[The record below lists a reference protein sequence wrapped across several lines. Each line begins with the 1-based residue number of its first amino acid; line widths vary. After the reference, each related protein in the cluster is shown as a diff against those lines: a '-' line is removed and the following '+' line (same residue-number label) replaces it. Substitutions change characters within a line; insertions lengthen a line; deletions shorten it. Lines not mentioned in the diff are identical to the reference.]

1 MNQTY
6 DHKKIEHSFRRFRD
20 YSKDLL
26 NSNSKTFSNI
36 LNIFID
42 FCENDEIMRIV
53 SAQLKSN
60 KNVDINRWYSDLQ
73 KTGGLVIGSKDVL
86 PTNEEDRISLL
97 YQLLSKIDSD
107 EISFLGFCIVVYGKT
122 NIKTNVNEMALA
134 FNDTFSRPLIRDL
147 GYRLDEIIKTTNS
160 DVSVPLEKLI
170 IIKTGDKSVNTIA
183 IGENIKQTVISQS
196 SELDELVN
204 KLAYEI
210 LNSSEIPEEEKGD
223 LMIDVDTIK
232 KQLAKKNPKKDRILP
247 ILRDLATVST
257 LAFTVQKIITYVSI
271 FLPIP

>member
-1 MNQTY
+1 MNQIY
-6 DHKKIEHSFRRFRD
+6 DHKKIKRSFRRFRD

-26 NSNSKTFSNI
+26 NSNSKTFSNN
-36 LNIFID
+36 LNIFIG

-107 EISFLGFCIVVYGKT
+107 EISFLGFCIVAYGKT

-183 IGENIKQTVISQS
+183 IGENIKQTVINQS

-210 LNSSEIPEEEKGD
+210 LNSSEIPKEEKGD

-247 ILRDLATVST
+247 FLRDLATVST
-257 LAFTVQKIITYVSI
+257 LASTVQAIIKFILLS
-271 FLPIP
+271 